1 VGNRL
6 AVGTQRLSSY
16 VFYLPPRIF
25 LRLRLDRNPSWGLK
39 DNEHR
44 WACKI
49 VLKSKSMV
57 FESKINNDPTEKLN
71 PTRFGPLN
79 IALKTK

>member
-16 VFYLPPRIF
+16 VFYLLPKM
-25 LRLRLDRNPSWGLK
+25 LRLDRNPSWGLK

-49 VLKSKSMV
+49 YSIEV
-57 FESKINNDPTEKLN
+57 KIHG
-71 PTRFGPLN
+71 F
-79 IALKTK
+79 